1 MRRLNLPNAISIFRV
16 FMIPVFMVFALADVP
31 AGDIVALVVFVTA
44 SVSDFVDGF
53 LARRWHQTTVLGA
66 FMDPLA
72 DKLLVIAALLC
83 LVQFNS
89 TPERGHLSA
98 WVAMV
103 IIARELAVSGLRM
116 VAAAANVVIVA
127 SKWGKIKTFV
137 QMFTLAALIITPRL
151 FRWEWT
157 AGGHHVTWYFV
168 LVMLVITVL
177 SGIDYFVKAGQSL
190 RRRTKG
196 ATDSGD
202 PEAATEKRG
211 GGEDARA

>member
-1 MRRLNLPNAISIFRV
+1 MRRSLPNAISVFRV
-16 FMIPVFMVFALADVP
+16 AMIPLFMVFALTHVP
-31 AGDIVALVVFVTA
+31 SGDIVALVVFVTA
-44 SVSDFVDGF
+44 SVSDFIDGF
-53 LARRWHQTTVLGA
+53 LARRWHETSVLGG
-66 FMDPLA
+66 FLDPLA

-83 LVQFNS
+83 LVQFNA
-89 TPERGHLSA
+89 TPGRGHLSA

-116 VAAAANVVIVA
+116 IAAAENVVIVA

-137 QMFTLAALIITPRL
+137 QMFTLSALIITPRL
-151 FRWEWT
+151 FKWSYT

-190 RRRTKG
+190 RRRS
-196 ATDSGD
+196 A
-202 PEAATEKRG
+202 
-211 GGEDARA
+211 ARAEAMGGTEGVAVKEKE

>member
-1 MRRLNLPNAISIFRV
+1 
-16 FMIPVFMVFALADVP
+16 MIPVFMVFALTDVP

-66 FMDPLA
+66 FLDPLA

-89 TPERGHLSA
+89 TPDRGHLSA

-116 VAAAANVVIVA
+116 VAAAENVVIVA

-151 FRWEWT
+151 FKWEWT
-157 AGGHHVTWYFV
+157 VGGHHVTWYFV
-168 LVMLVITVL
+168 IVMLVITVL
-177 SGIDYFVKAGQSL
+177 SGIDHFVKAGQSL
-190 RRRTKG
+190 RGRARG
-196 ATDSGD
+196 ANDRAAEPETAAEAEASGGNT
-202 PEAATEKRG
+202 PV
-211 GGEDARA
+211 

>member
-1 MRRLNLPNAISIFRV
+1 MHRLNLPNAISIFRV
-16 FMIPVFMVFALADVP
+16 AMIPLFMVFALAEIP
-31 AGDIVALVVFVTA
+31 AGDVVALVVFVTA
-44 SVSDFVDGF
+44 SLSDFVDGF

-66 FMDPLA
+66 FLDPLA

-89 TPERGHLSA
+89 TPDRGHLSA

-116 VAAAANVVIVA
+116 VSAAENVVIAA

-168 LVMLVITVL
+168 LVMLVITVV

-190 RRRTKG
+190 RTRARN
-196 ATDSGD
+196 AANVAVES
-202 PEAATEKRG
+202 EAAAGQRPES
-211 GGEDARA
+211 

>member
-1 MRRLNLPNAISIFRV
+1 MRRNLPNAISVFRV
-16 FMIPVFMVFALADVP
+16 AMIPLFMVFALTNVP
-31 AGDIVALVVFVTA
+31 GGDIVALVVFVTA
-44 SVSDFVDGF
+44 SVSDFIDGF
-53 LARRWHQTTVLGA
+53 LARRWHETSVMGA
-66 FMDPLA
+66 FLDPLA

-89 TPERGHLSA
+89 TPGRGHLSA

-116 VAAAANVVIVA
+116 VAAAENVVIVA

-137 QMFTLAALIITPRL
+137 QMYTLAALIITPRL

-168 LVMLVITVL
+168 VVMLVITVL
-177 SGIDYFVKAGQSL
+177 SGVDYFVKAGQSL
-190 RRRTKG
+190 RGRTGG
-196 ATDSGD
+196 AKSEGES
-202 PEAATEKRG
+202 EASVPDE
-211 GGEDARA
+211 E

>member
-1 MRRLNLPNAISIFRV
+1 MRPNLPNSISVFRIL
-16 FMIPVFMVFALADVP
+16 MIPVFMVFALGHIP
-31 AGDIVALVVFVTA
+31 AGDIVALVAFVVA
-44 SVSDFVDGF
+44 SVSDFIDGF
-53 LARRWHQTTVLGA
+53 LARRWHQTTVMGA
-66 FMDPLA
+66 FLDPLA
-72 DKLLVIAALLC
+72 DKLLVIAALLV
-83 LVQFNS
+83 LVQFNDGS
-89 TPERGHLSA
+89 SRGHLSA

-116 VAAAANVVIVA
+116 VAAAENVVIVA

-168 LVMLVITVL
+168 LVMLVITVA

-190 RRRTKG
+190 RRRG
-196 ATDSGD
+196 AV
-202 PEAATEKRG
+202 EAADKE
-211 GGEDARA
+211 

>member
-1 MRRLNLPNAISIFRV
+1 
-16 FMIPVFMVFALADVP
+16 MIPLFMVFALTDVP
-31 AGDIVALVVFVTA
+31 AGDILALVVFVTA
-44 SVSDFVDGF
+44 SASDFIDGF

-66 FMDPLA
+66 FLDPLA

-89 TPERGHLSA
+89 TPDRGHLSA

-116 VAAAANVVIVA
+116 VSAAGNVVIVA
-127 SKWGKIKTFV
+127 SRWGKIKTFV

-151 FRWEWT
+151 FKWEWT

-168 LVMLVITVL
+168 LVMLVITVV
-177 SGIDYFVKAGQSL
+177 SGVDYFVKAGQSL
-190 RRRTKG
+190 RERSRSAAGSAKESEVAAERRR
-196 ATDSGD
+196 S
-202 PEAATEKRG
+202 ES
-211 GGEDARA
+211 